1 MTLPT
6 TINDIEDL
14 YRILEAQPHW
24 RESLR
29 RLLLT
34 AEILNMPQQLTQLA
48 ETTAENSRQIAQL
61 SIKVDQLTETV
72 TENSR
77 QIAENSSQ
85 IAENSRLIAQLSIK
99 VDQLTETV
107 AENSRQIA
115 ELRRVA
121 ENHTARMTRIEDDTS
136 ALKNMATEGN
146 PAELSWI
153 IAAELDWQHP
163 ALLDKADLTQLVHNY
178 DLPKDVRT
186 RFIRADLAF
195 RAQDQ
200 EGADCYCATEISW
213 TVNQWDIDRARRNA
227 ELLAQTTGYSV
238 QAVAYGQRYER
249 DLNWGQ
255 VLWVPQER

>member
-29 RLLLT
+29 RQLLI

-48 ETTAENSRQIAQL
+48 ETTAENSW
-61 SIKVDQLTETV
+61 
-72 TENSR
+72 
-77 QIAENSSQ
+77 
-85 IAENSRLIAQLSIK
+85 LIAQLSIK

-107 AENSRQIA
+107 AENSRQIT

-136 ALKNMATEGN
+136 ALKNIATEGK

-153 IAAELDWQHP
+153 IAAELDWQRP
-163 ALLDKADLTQLVHNY
+163 PLLDKADLTQLVHNC

-186 RFIRADLAF
+186 SFIRAELAF

-227 ELLAQTTGYSV
+227 ELLAQTTGCLV

-255 VLWVPQER
+255 VLWVPRKR